1 MEGRCAVHARAN
13 GLGTDTWQDMSTT
26 RPRPL
31 RYAPEDA
38 ALLLSRLAQKESAL
52 RYAPSAEALL
62 LSGASLCQAAALA
75 ADSPPRGGGG
85 GAAGGGARPRRSA
98 PRSRRESDGGAA
110 ARRASGPGQ
119 NAAPL
124 RSEPARDL
132 ANRRAGRPL
141 PYKALLQVS
150 LPSQLSSSWTPLLGA
165 VSEPSRNFLAGA
177 ARLSA
182 RRPPPVPGALCRPLP
197 LPRHRRQKRVSASP
211 LSCLLLGAFP
221 EPSCRPRSARRG
233 CVPRTR
239 CGDTPPHSN

>member
-85 GAAGGGARPRRSA
+85 GAAGGGTRPRRSA

-165 VSEPSRNFLAGA
+165 VSEPSRK
-177 ARLSA
+177 RLGSFSEASRRCCSTFSSTATASSWSTLSSSSA
-182 RRPPPVPGALCRPLP
+182 PSTPPAEESVG
-197 LPRHRRQKRVSASP
+197 
-211 LSCLLLGAFP
+211 
-221 EPSCRPRSARRG
+221 EPSLLSPSRSLPG
-233 CVPRTR
+233 TFL
-239 CGDTPPHSN
+239 

>member
-1 MEGRCAVHARAN
+1 MCCTCTRQRTRHRHVAGHVHDTSPAPQVRARGR
-13 GLGTDTWQDMSTT
+13 G
-26 RPRPL
+26 PPPL
-31 RYAPEDA
+31 EA
-38 ALLLSRLAQKESAL
+38 
-52 RYAPSAEALL
+52 SAEGVRTWLRAERGS
-62 LSGASLCQAAALA
+62 LSLERCVSV
-75 ADSPPRGGGG
+75 SGG
-85 GAAGGGARPRRSA
+85 RPRRRLTA
-98 PRSRRESDGGAA
+98 PRGRRRGSGGGSATPPQ
-110 ARRASGPGQ
+110 RASLSAGERRRGGCEASDGPGQ

-165 VSEPSRNFLAGA
+165 VSEPSRNLLAGA

-211 LSCLLLGAFP
+211 LACLLLGAFP